1 MYGILVAH
9 VWKSK
14 LTPESFLCPK
24 EHGQNYAPVPLLCQ
38 IDKRDVYEEGK
49 PELLPVLRRGG
60 VLPPDTS
67 LGGEDLTANVMAYTR
82 PVVPVLVEI
91 IPAT

>member
-38 IDKRDVYEEGK
+38 IDKRDVYKGGK
-49 PELLPVLRRGG
+49 PELLPVLQRGG
-60 VLPPDTS
+60 ETQDS
-67 LGGEDLTANVMAYTR
+67 RGELR
-82 PVVPVLVEI
+82 
-91 IPAT
+91 